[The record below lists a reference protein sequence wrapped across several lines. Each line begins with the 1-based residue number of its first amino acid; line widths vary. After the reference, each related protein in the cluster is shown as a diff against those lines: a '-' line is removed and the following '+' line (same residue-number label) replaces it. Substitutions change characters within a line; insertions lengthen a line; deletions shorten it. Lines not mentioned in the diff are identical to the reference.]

1 MAEDLRKKQPDQKRI
16 PRRYK
21 LYDRL
26 HVSVSVINGII
37 YALIGLILLLV
48 FAGMVI
54 R

>member
-1 MAEDLRKKQPDQKRI
+1 MQEDLRKKQPGERRI

-26 HVSVSVINGII
+26 HLTVRAVNGII
-37 YALIGLILLLV
+37 YTLIGLILLAVLV
-48 FAGMVI
+48 GMLI

>member
-1 MAEDLRKKQPDQKRI
+1 MDSSDKRPDVKRA

-26 HVSVSVINGII
+26 NLSVGAVNKII
-37 YALIGLILLLV
+37 YLLIGLIV
-48 FAGMVI
+48 FAVLVGMFI